1 MLKSLGAILGIS
13 ILPLIVVVLGIYG
26 YKTNKMGL
34 ALHYM
39 FLFLGLMFLKSGIRE
54 FRLNKKRSYIHF
66 FVVLLSFVDFFF
78 LTN

>member
-1 MLKSLGAILGIS
+1 
-13 ILPLIVVVLGIYG
+13 
-26 YKTNKMGL
+26 
-34 ALHYM
+34 M

-66 FVVLLSFVDFFF
+66 FVVLLSFVNFFF